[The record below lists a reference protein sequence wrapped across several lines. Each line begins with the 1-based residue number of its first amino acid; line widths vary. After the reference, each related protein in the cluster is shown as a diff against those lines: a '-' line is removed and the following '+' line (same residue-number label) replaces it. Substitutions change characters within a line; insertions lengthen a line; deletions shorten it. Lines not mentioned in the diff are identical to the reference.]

1 MWGIFNKNKYCQ
13 KHKNM
18 ILLWH
23 EQKESELISL
33 KLYHGSTFIVD
44 KPSLEILNYRTD
56 FGKGFY
62 TTTDIEQAKN
72 WTLIKKKRLEK
83 EGKNINI
90 NQYVNVYEYTENEK
104 LSILNF
110 EEATEEWLKFVF
122 KNRES
127 DELVHKYDI
136 VIGPV
141 ADDSLYQVLVGYETG
156 MYDTQETIK
165 RLKTY
170 QLVNQISFH
179 TLKSLE
185 CIKYIE
191 TIKVGGEN
199 E

>member
-1 MWGIFNKNKYCQ
+1 MK
-13 KHKNM
+13 
-18 ILLWH
+18 
-23 EQKESELISL
+23 
-33 KLYHGSTFIVD
+33 KLRIYHGSTVIVEN
-44 KPSLEILNYRTD
+44 PSLEILNYRTD

-62 TTTDIEQAKN
+62 TTTDIEQAKR
-72 WTLIKKKRLEK
+72 WTKIKKGRIEK
-83 EGKNINI
+83 EQPNAQIH
-90 NQYVNVYEYTENEK
+90 QYVNIYEYTENEN
-104 LSILNF
+104 LTILNF

-122 KNRES
+122 MNRQS

-141 ADDSLYQVLVGYETG
+141 ANDNLYQVLVSYENG
-156 MYDTQETIK
+156 IYDIEETIK

-170 QLVNQISFH
+170 LLSNQISFH

-191 TIKVGGEN
+191 TIEVGDEN